1 MENVLLNPE
10 LRELI
15 ANNDTTT
22 LHELFES
29 EHPVKIAEWLSDFEP
44 EEIRRALSVL
54 SPQHQA
60 SVLINLDDDLQVD
73 VIMTLSRGEASRLF
87 TAMPHDDRADLFQ
100 ILSEEQQEELL
111 PSLAHAER
119 EDIRRLA
126 SYPEGSTGA
135 VMTSDYV
142 TLPPDITAGQALEK
156 IRLQAPDKETI
167 YYAYV
172 IDDAR
177 RLIGFISLKDL
188 ILAKPYAKVEDLMQ
202 REVISSKVSD
212 DQEETARKIQKYN
225 LIAIPVTNGG
235 DALVGIVTH
244 DDALDI
250 ITQEHTEDMEKFMA
264 IAGSHES
271 AAYMK
276 TTSWEH
282 FKNRGVWVFV
292 LAILGLISGMIVQSF
307 ENMLVQ
313 FAILVAFMPMLA
325 AAGGNTGSQSASLIV
340 RALALNEVTPK
351 DVFKILFKEFQV
363 AILLGL
369 LLGLMAFGRV
379 FILSGNTS
387 IPGGYSMP
395 LVGFAIAVALGLQ
408 VLSATLFGAV
418 LPLIA
423 AKMKWDPAVVASPAL
438 TTIVD
443 ITGLLIYFTTV
454 TLILG
459 L

>member
-1 MENVLLNPE
+1 MENAILIPE
-10 LRELI
+10 IRELI
-15 ANNDTTT
+15 SKNDTRA
-22 LHELFES
+22 LKELFES
-29 EHPVKIAEWLSDFEP
+29 EHPVRVAEWLSEFEP

-54 SPQHQA
+54 PPQHQA
-60 SVLINLDDDLQVD
+60 SVLINMDEDLQVD
-73 VIMTLSRGEASRLF
+73 VVMTLSREEASRLF

-100 ILSEEQQEELL
+100 LLSYEQQEELL

-126 SYPEGSTGA
+126 SYPEGSTGS

-142 TLPPDITAGQALEK
+142 ALPPDITAGEALNRM
-156 IRLQAPDKETI
+156 RLQAPDKETI

-172 IDDAR
+172 IDKNR
-177 RLIGFISLKDL
+177 RLIGFLSLKDL
-188 ILAKPYAKVEDLMQ
+188 ILAKPNTKIEDLMH
-202 REVISSKVSD
+202 REVIYSRVAD

-225 LIAIPVTNGG
+225 LIAIPVINGG

-276 TTSWEH
+276 TSSWEH

-292 LAILGLISGMIVQSF
+292 LAILGLISGMIVQHF
-307 ENMLVQ
+307 EDMLAQ

-325 AAGGNTGSQSASLIV
+325 DVGGNTGSQSASLIV
-340 RALALNEVTPK
+340 RALALDEVEPG
-351 DVFKILFKEFQV
+351 DIFKILLKEFKV
-363 AILLGL
+363 ALLLGL
-369 LLGLMAFGRV
+369 LLSAMAFGRV
-379 FILSGNTS
+379 FLLSGNTS
-387 IPGGYSMP
+387 IPQGYTMET
-395 LVGFAIAVALGLQ
+395 VGIAIAVALGLQ
-408 VLSATLFGAV
+408 VVSATLFGAV
-418 LPLIA
+418 LPLFA

-443 ITGLLIYFTTV
+443 ITGLLIYFITV

>member
-1 MENVLLNPE
+1 MENTILIPE
-10 LRELI
+10 IRELI
-15 ANNDTTT
+15 SNNDTRA
-22 LHELFES
+22 LQELFES
-29 EHPVKIAEWLSDFEP
+29 EHPVRIAEWLSEFEP

-54 SPQHQA
+54 PPQHQA
-60 SVLINLDDDLQVD
+60 SVLINMDEDLQVD
-73 VIMTLSRGEASRLF
+73 VVMTLSRGEASRLF

-100 ILSEEQQEELL
+100 LLSDEQQEELL

-126 SYPEGSTGA
+126 SYPEGSTGS

-142 TLPPDITAGQALEK
+142 ALPPDITAGEALNRM
-156 IRLQAPDKETI
+156 RLQAPDKETI

-172 IDDAR
+172 IDQNR
-177 RLIGFISLKDL
+177 KLIGFLSLKDL
-188 ILAKPYAKVEDLMQ
+188 ILAKPHTKIEDLMH
-202 REVISSKVSD
+202 REVICSRVAD

-225 LIAIPVTNGG
+225 LIAIPVINGG
-235 DALVGIVTH
+235 NALVGIVTH

-276 TTSWEH
+276 TSAWEH

-307 ENMLVQ
+307 EDMLVQ

-340 RALALNEVTPK
+340 RALALDEVEPG
-351 DVFKILFKEFQV
+351 DIFKILLKEFKV
-363 AILLGL
+363 ALLLGL
-369 LLGLMAFGRV
+369 LLGAMAFGRV
-379 FILSGNTS
+379 FLLGGKTT
-387 IPGGYSMP
+387 IPYGYTMEM
-395 LVGFAIAVALGLQ
+395 VGIAIAVALGLQ

>member
-1 MENVLLNPE
+1 MESAILIPE

-15 ANNDTTT
+15 SNNDNQS
-22 LHELFES
+22 LRELFES
-29 EHPVKIAEWLSDFEP
+29 EHPVKIAEWLSEFEP
-44 EEIRRALSVL
+44 EDIRRAISVL
-54 SPQHQA
+54 PSHHQA
-60 SVLINLDDDLQVD
+60 SVLTNLDEDLQVD
-73 VIMTLSRGEASRLF
+73 VVMTLSRGEASRLF

-100 ILSEEQQEELL
+100 LLSEEQQEELL

-126 SYPEGSTGA
+126 SYPEESTGS

-142 TLPPDITAGQALEK
+142 ALKPNITAGEALSRL
-156 IRLQAPDKETI
+156 RLQAPDKETI

-172 IDDAR
+172 INENR
-177 RLIGFISLKDL
+177 KLIGFLSLKDL
-188 ILAKPYAKVEDLMQ
+188 ILAKPNTKIEDLMH
-202 REVISSKVSD
+202 REVIYARVTD

-225 LIAIPVTNGG
+225 LIAIPVINGG

-264 IAGSHES
+264 IAGRHES
-271 AAYMK
+271 AVYMK
-276 TTSWEH
+276 TTAWEH

-292 LAILGLISGMIVQSF
+292 LAILGLISGMIVQTY
-307 ENMLVQ
+307 EDMLVQ

-340 RALALNEVTPK
+340 RALALDEVKPR
-351 DVFKILFKEFQV
+351 DLFKILIKEFKV

-369 LLGLMAFGRV
+369 LLGTMAFGRV
-379 FILSGNTS
+379 FLLSGNAS
-387 IPGGYSMP
+387 IPGGYP
-395 LVGFAIAVALGLQ
+395 LELVGIAIAVALALQ

-454 TLILG
+454 TVVLG